1 MESLFKLYYAVIVPV
16 IVYSCET
23 WIKCETDNIK
33 LNQIQISV
41 LRRILKLGISTP
53 LVSIYIDTGILPLNL
68 EYEKR
73 QLVYLWTLLNKKDQ
87 SNDIAKM
94 QLNEF
99 SQNNNNLLN
108 HITGLIKKL
117 NIPTTHI
124 DLQNVSKGKWKS
136 TVVKHVRKYAN
147 NNCVRKG
154 KNLSKLRY
162 LFKHKQEL
170 MKEKYMSKLLRS
182 ETSAIFKLRIS
193 INLIS

>member
-1 MESLFKLYYAVIVPV
+1 MESLFKLNHAVIVPV

-23 WIKCETDNIK
+23 WIRCETDNIK

-41 LRRILKLGISTP
+41 LRRILKLRISTP

-87 SNDIAKM
+87 SNEIAKM

-108 HITGLIKKL
+108 HITGLIKKF
-117 NIPTTHI
+117 NIPTAHI
-124 DLQNVSKGKWKS
+124 DLQNISKGK
-136 TVVKHVRKYAN
+136 
-147 NNCVRKG
+147 
-154 KNLSKLRY
+154 
-162 LFKHKQEL
+162 
-170 MKEKYMSKLLRS
+170 
-182 ETSAIFKLRIS
+182 
-193 INLIS
+193 